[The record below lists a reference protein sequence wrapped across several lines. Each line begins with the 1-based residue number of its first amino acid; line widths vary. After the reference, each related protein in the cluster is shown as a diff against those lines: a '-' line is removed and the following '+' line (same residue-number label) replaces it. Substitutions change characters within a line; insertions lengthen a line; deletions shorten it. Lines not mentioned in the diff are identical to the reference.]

1 MTSVQSYYAQRD
13 NRLTAVSLTGFV
25 QSNGVLDN
33 DDTHAALATLDVSN
47 SKLFTVDT
55 RSLQLRGSDGPYFP
69 VYYLVGVTFQNLAP
83 PQFYP
88 GFEVNII
95 FSVKDTNV
103 PTPYPLLFRIQ
114 KNPRVALDYDDETTY
129 IELNNVDYENTTDT
143 NTVYTYGRRTVTLLS
158 TGVDWVVKSTFLNN
172 GPSSIYI

>member
-33 DDTHAALATLDVSN
+33 DDIHAALATLDVSN

-103 PTPYPLLFRIQ
+103 PSPYPLTFRIQ
-114 KNPRVALDYDDETTY
+114 KKK
-129 IELNNVDYENTTDT
+129 
-143 NTVYTYGRRTVTLLS
+143 S
-158 TGVDWVVKSTFLNN
+158 TGCT
-172 GPSSIYI
+172 